1 MVRGLSLAKSFQNT
15 TVLCT
20 PRKWRVV
27 ERPLL
32 AALGLLAIASSSLV
46 ELNFIATA
54 HAVCLAFEEPLILEP
69 SPNAIKEFSAKE
81 FRRELELAPARH
93 RSHLKAGKRKAIVK
107 PIELVG
113 KEWIC

>member
-27 ERPLL
+27 ERSLL
-32 AALGLLAIASSSLV
+32 AALGPLAIASSSLV

-54 HAVCLAFEEPLILEP
+54 HAVCIGTDALLLEP
-69 SPNAIKEFSAKE
+69 SPYAIKEFSAKE